1 MDNRYVKAA
10 QTTNE
15 AKKWLGS
22 RSGAGELKLNRYGN
36 ILAYDSTRVVLEKPI
51 QGNLEP
57 IGRLLNLQLL
67 CQRCRMLSSTPPKFG
82 NDCKQASLFYK
93 TNKYFHINKNETGYH
108 KALSLSLTHLRA
120 RELCSTTEQMPAL
133 VSF

>member
-10 QTTNE
+10 QTTDE

-67 CQRCRMLSSTPPKFG
+67 CQRCSRLECFVEQSSTIECYRQPPP
-82 NDCKQASLFYK
+82 NLEMIASKQACFIRQ
-93 TNKYFHINKNETGYH
+93 TNIFI
-108 KALSLSLTHLRA
+108 
-120 RELCSTTEQMPAL
+120 
-133 VSF
+133 